1 MLWTDAKYFH
11 ASQVEAGIQKHF
23 THQEKIGYPRMHKG
37 GQLWK
42 VCGAGG
48 TGMYKK
54 WDADIK
60 DPKTVKVFVTYSDA
74 VPRLLASGSIIC
86 EK

>member
-1 MLWTDAKYFH
+1 
-11 ASQVEAGIQKHF
+11 
-23 THQEKIGYPRMHKG
+23 MHKG

-48 TGMYKK
+48 TAMYKK